1 MTPPIMI
8 FRYAL
13 LWIDLFA
20 FFRLSKATFRKTA
33 RPRDISLAERVKRN
47 LSASLVSCTSP
58 TPPLTSRTLSD
69 QRRTRAP
76 IRPAHL
82 TASPSPGGLRLARTL
97 ESRSPAEEEVA
108 P

>member
-47 LSASLVSCTSP
+47 LSESTG
-58 TPPLTSRTLSD
+58 
-69 QRRTRAP
+69 
-76 IRPAHL
+76 
-82 TASPSPGGLRLARTL
+82 TA
-97 ESRSPAEEEVA
+97 
-108 P
+108 